1 MLLNGQLRGNLAS
14 RINLLLGEI
23 ERQPLDRRQ
32 QVREQS
38 MYT

>member
-14 RINLLLGEI
+14 RINLLLGE
-23 ERQPLDRRQ
+23 RQPLDRRQ